1 MIYCGKKWGVFVKS
15 GGVLTCCH
23 FKNKNDN
30 FLESNLSWFLLA
42 DSSMTLSK
50 TISSINCCSIDI
62 MVRFMSCS
70 VSDNIIRPNR
80 TQKKNLTRH
89 VTIRL
94 EKKDQAQKKKNR
106 TTHTFKRT
114 SGRENNWD
122 LYNHQDG
129 ISHTQQCCDIKR
141 TQPLFV
147 HRFHIVKNDKIIK
160 QHIDN
165 VYCSAKIKIVWIRM
179 S

>member
-1 MIYCGKKWGVFVKS
+1 LLLYRHYGKIYELLSERQHYSAKSHTKKEP
-15 GGVLTCCH
+15 
-23 FKNKNDN
+23 NPARDN
-30 FLESNLSWFLLA
+30 SFG
-42 DSSMTLSK
+42 
-50 TISSINCCSIDI
+50 
-62 MVRFMSCS
+62 
-70 VSDNIIRPNR
+70 
-80 TQKKNLTRH
+80 
-89 VTIRL
+89 
-94 EKKDQAQKKKNR
+94 KKDQAQKKKNR

-165 VYCSAKIKIVWIRM
+165 VYCSAKIKIV
-179 S
+179 